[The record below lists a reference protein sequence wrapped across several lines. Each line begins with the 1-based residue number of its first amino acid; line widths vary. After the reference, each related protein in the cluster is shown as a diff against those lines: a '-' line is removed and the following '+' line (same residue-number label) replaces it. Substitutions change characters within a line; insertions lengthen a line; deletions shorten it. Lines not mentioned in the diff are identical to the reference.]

1 MFVWLVGLAGEVCAV
16 AEAGYSRDP
25 AGADAV
31 CASCE
36 YLLVDWF
43 AGYLVDDV
51 GELVGEAGVGGFAEA
66 GGVVG
71 LMVPV
76 LDF

>member
-1 MFVWLVGLAGEVCAV
+1 LACEACAV
-16 AEAGYSRDP
+16 AEAGDACDS

-36 YLLVDWF
+36 YLGVHRF

-51 GELVGEAGVGGFAEA
+51 FELFGEAAVGGFAEA
-66 GGVVG
+66 GGVFV
-71 LMVPV
+71 VEV
-76 LDF
+76 SVFYFESFDA